1 MNRSLPTPIPVPATV
16 AFGLPLWPVAS
27 SLFASVAYDHDR
39 AILQREFRS
48 GAVYQY
54 FGVPRQSSQ
63 ELLQADSHGTYFN
76 RHIRS
81 FSRYARLQPVSPP
94 APARR

>member
-16 AFGLPLWPVAS
+16 VFGLAPMPVAS

-39 AILQREFRS
+39 AILQREFRR

-54 FGVPRQSSQ
+54 FVPRQSSQ
-63 ELLQADSHGTYFN
+63 ERLQADSHGTDFT

-81 FSRYARLQPVSPP
+81 FFRYARLQPVSPP